1 MLKKLS
7 IRFAMF
13 ACKIMLALHGWRNGP
28 RPPGFGERQD
38 RPYWKRIS
46 ERQIA
51 SATFAEAITQ
61 TVKGSTK
68 RP

>member
-1 MLKKLS
+1 MLKTLS
-7 IRFAMF
+7 IHIAMF
-13 ACKIMLALHGWRNGP
+13 ACKVMLSLHGWRTSP

-46 ERQIA
+46 EKQIA

-61 TVKGSTK
+61 CVKTK
-68 RP
+68 PR

>member
-7 IRFAMF
+7 IHIAMF
-13 ACKIMLALHGWRNGP
+13 TCKIMLALHGWRTGP

-51 SATFAEAITQ
+51 SATFENAVAQ
-61 TVKGSTK
+61 TVRDSKK